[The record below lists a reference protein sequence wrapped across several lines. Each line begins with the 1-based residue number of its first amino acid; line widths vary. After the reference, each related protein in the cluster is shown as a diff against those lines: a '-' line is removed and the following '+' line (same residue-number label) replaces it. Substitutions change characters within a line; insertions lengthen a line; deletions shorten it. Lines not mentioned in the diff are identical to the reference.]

1 MINADLGGHIEEEKK
16 LKRQVWRGNRPKL
29 TLTLHPDI
37 ERVLRQTAKEQK
49 LPMSVVADEALYAG
63 FKGMGRI

>member
-1 MINADLGGHIEEEKK
+1 MEEDKKIER
-16 LKRQVWRGNRPKL
+16 LVWRGNRPKL

-37 ERVLRQTAKEQK
+37 EKVIRQTATEQK

-63 FKGMGRI
+63 LKGMGRI

>member
-1 MINADLGGHIEEEKK
+1 MEVDVKK
-16 LKRQVWRGNRPKL
+16 ENKIQRKVWRGKRSRL

-37 ERVLRQTAKEQK
+37 EKVIRQTATEQK

-63 FKGMGRI
+63 LKKMGQMD

>member
-1 MINADLGGHIEEEKK
+1 MEEDKKIE
-16 LKRQVWRGNRPKL
+16 RQVWRGNRPKL

-37 ERVLRQTAKEQK
+37 ERVLRQTAIEQK

-63 FKGMGRI
+63 LKKMGRMD